1 MTMKSKMIILMI
13 LASQFGLAS
22 NLMAASSAVREDTS
36 MYLVWAFLSMCALI
50 VIAQLMPAVLLG
62 FGMIKSF
69 FAGPKSL
76 AKENATAKK

>member
-1 MTMKSKMIILMI
+1 MKSKMIILMI

-22 NLMAASSAVREDTS
+22 NLMAASSAVSEDTS

-62 FGMIKSF
+62 LGMIKSF
-69 FAGPKSL
+69 FASTESL